1 MPQALNFL
9 LDLLNLHLLKQN
21 RASRATEDKEDSMLQ
36 TSIAAKQDN
45 SLSGENEGIQLRCQK
60 VSGQNHY

>member
-21 RASRATEDKEDSMLQ
+21 RASRATEDKEASRLQ